1 MPTTTANTKH
11 GRAGVF
17 VRQPSGYRA
26 FIPKPLPPHPPLV
39 VDEAMQSALALAER
53 NLGRLDSV
61 SILVPDP
68 DRFVYMYV
76 RQEAVLSTQIE
87 GTQASLSDLLEFE
100 AAEGEGERT
109 VDISE
114 VINYL
119 NALDTGLNLLGE
131 LPISTRLLCRV
142 HAALTEGVRGGEVA
156 KTPGELRR
164 SQNWIGG
171 SGPANA
177 RYVPPPAPDMQRAM
191 GELEKFLHRRKKMP
205 LLIEIGLA
213 HAQFETI
220 HPFLD
225 GNGRIGRLLIT
236 LFLAA
241 RGVLSK
247 PLLYLSHFFK
257 VQRED
262 YYGCLQAVRTK
273 GDWEGWIEF
282 FLRGVATVADQAT
295 NRARSII
302 SLQTED
308 QALIR
313 SRLRRRAGTALDL
326 LDLLIERPVVSS
338 RLVCK
343 RLGKTQPT
351 IDKLLSDF
359 VKMGLLHETTGQ
371 RWGRRFS
378 YARYLALF
386 EA

>member
-1 MPTTTANTKH
+1 MPTTTANSKH

-119 NALDTGLNLLGE
+119 NALYTGLNLLGE

-142 HAALTEGVRGGEVA
+142 HAALTEGVRGGEVTM
-156 KTPGELRR
+156 TPGELRR
-164 SQNWIGG
+164 SQNWIAG

-177 RYVPPPAPDMQRAM
+177 RYVPPPAPDMQLAM
-191 GELEKFLHRRKKMP
+191 GELEKFLHRRKKTP

-236 LFLAA
+236 LLLAA

-262 YYGCLQAVRTK
+262 YYG
-273 GDWEGWIEF
+273 WEGWIEF
-282 FLRGVATVADQAT
+282 FLRGVATVADEAT

-308 QALIR
+308 QVLIR

-338 RLVCK
+338 RFVCK

-378 YARYLALF
+378 YSRYLALF